1 MTTEQHGKVKR
12 FKVCPKFLI
21 MACLLVALIVG
32 IQPAFA
38 GATADLIYSIL
49 GLIITAISK
58 IIVGL
63 LEIIINLLLQTMA
76 INISDLNSWGLLAG
90 FNVFSGIIK
99 ALAIGIASVAVL
111 WQLTTILFG
120 PYLDVKQSK
129 SVGLIFTRTLIF
141 IPLTYVIQP
150 IAFAAFGE
158 LQKIY
163 TAMLDG
169 YYSASVSGFLIQLSS
184 QINMDTFLNDLLTT
198 SAAGATGVG
207 TCIAILD
214 ALGAAFAAMVSTIVA
229 AGFMIL
235 ILWNL
240 LKLIFEIVQRFVIMI
255 VYVYLSPLATACG
268 VIGNGEIPKK
278 GLTLFVSSGILWI
291 LNVWCVGVACSLIN
305 AFGVGMAHGITGVF
319 SWGFVTYGFLKIAQQ
334 LDDIFNAVGATNVK
348 LNGSLLD
355 ELLSMR
361 GPVTPMSAM
370 STVAGAYK
378 SLGEKVLGKSTG
390 KTSSNPVA
398 PGTGNSYSSAARNG
412 AAANGTSAA
421 GSTAGGTTTRTATT
435 AGKTAA
441 TTTEAGKS
449 ATGAMPPDGKNVP
462 EKGGNSTSSVLNP
475 QAGNN
480 GAADK
485 QIKGID
491 AALNMASD
499 SEEKA
504 DKLKDI
510 HDADPEAFNRP
521 EVKDWMGKNQLGLD
535 NENQSLV
542 DTKYDPQTGDMSG
555 MVATAK
561 PDGKIALDKVTNM
574 ENTQAGAGNERAI
587 NAQKSSISAERV
599 KAGEA
604 QRMSDF
610 GSASG
615 AVPNGQNAANFSYTG
630 QDGKQHVGSV
640 ERTGNGEFQIRT
652 DTGEKATISAP
663 NSMSATDV
671 ASLVNGSASESVK
684 SAYAQHQAQT
694 PSGNGSFSASGAAG
708 VAAKAGIDNSAGGTV
723 TAIPSTG
730 NAPSGHDAAAF
741 NYTDAA
747 GTQHMGRLERNGTD
761 GGFTMTT
768 DTGESFN
775 VSAPKDMPAT
785 DVAGVINGSASD
797 SVRSS
802 YEGYASQM
810 SATDTM
816 SIGSVAAQAGI
827 NSSAGGT
834 VSAAPAPDTSSAIG
848 TSGKDFATF
857 SYTDREGVQ
866 HTAQMERLDTP
877 SADHSE
883 FSMVLDDGNAP
894 VIHAPKDATAY
905 DVASMVNGTAS
916 ESVRASFDQ
925 YKADGTSM
933 TNAYAATNVDV
944 DKGGSVMS
952 GTAFENSPNT
962 VATLS
967 HPDSDTGLRIE
978 RVSRG
983 ASASDSDVWSVSENG
998 QEIGSVS
1005 VPRDSGA
1012 ASVASRI
1019 MSDSGEEFAAVREHS
1034 GFTDSADPAVSFS
1047 ASNSPCGPEP
1057 MRQEM
1062 APNAPGERT
1071 NGSSWQHFGEV
1082 GFATD
1087 SNGLEQASVN
1097 YNAKVDDN
1105 MYTPA
1110 SVKITDT
1117 GVAASLSGI
1126 KYDTH
1131 SAADAGKVLEVSGEN
1146 IDGGSVNIVVP
1157 RNASMEDVVAAV
1169 VSGGDAAAGI
1179 KGVEEI
1185 RKAMG
1190 ISETMNSG
1198 SSSALKNFF
1207 TASRKKSRINNKDN
1221 PVDAE

>member
-1 MTTEQHGKVKR
+1 MTIEQHGKVKKI
-12 FKVCPKFLI
+12 KVPPKILM
-21 MACLLVALIVG
+21 MACVFVVLIVG

-38 GATADLIYSIL
+38 GATANLVYSIL
-49 GLIITAISK
+49 GLLITAISK
-58 IIVGL
+58 IFVGL
-63 LEIIINLLLQTMA
+63 LEVIINLLLQTMA
-76 INISDLNSWGLLAG
+76 TSIADLNSWGMLAG
-90 FNVFSGIIK
+90 FDAFSGIIK

-120 PYLDVKQSK
+120 PYLDVKQNK

-150 IAFAAFGE
+150 VAFTAFVE
-158 LQKIY
+158 MQKIY
-163 TAMLDG
+163 TSMLDG
-169 YYSASVSGFLIQLSS
+169 YFAASASGFAIQLSN
-184 QINMDTFLNDLLTT
+184 QINMDTFLHDLLTT
-198 SAAGATGVG
+198 AAVGTLPGVG
-207 TCIAILD
+207 TSIVVLD
-214 ALGAAFAAMVSTIVA
+214 AMSAEFSAMVSTIIA

-235 ILWNL
+235 ILWNV
-240 LKLIFEIVQRFVIMI
+240 LKLIFEMVQRFVVMI
-255 VYVYLSPLATACG
+255 VYVYLSPLAAACG

-278 GLTLFVSSGILWI
+278 GLTIFVSSGILWI

-305 AFGVGMAHGITGVF
+305 SLGIGLAHGITGVF
-319 SWGFVTYGFLKIAQQ
+319 SWGFITYGFLKIAQQ
-334 LDDIFNAVGATNVK
+334 LDDVFNAVGATNVK

-355 ELLSMR
+355 ELLSLR
-361 GPVTPMSAM
+361 GPISSAV
-370 STVAGAYK
+370 SATS
-378 SLGEKVLGKSTG
+378 SLTKAFGERRAEKATG
-390 KTSSNPVA
+390 KTSNDPVGPDSKRNYSGNRDVA
-398 PGTGNSYSSAARNG
+398 GTMSASS
-412 AAANGTSAA
+412 GTS
-421 GSTAGGTTTRTATT
+421 SRTAT
-435 AGKTAA
+435 ADGKSVTA
-441 TTTEAGKS
+441 TTKDSKDAV
-449 ATGAMPPDGKNVP
+449 GAMLPNGEKAVN
-462 EKGGNSTSSVLNP
+462 KGGNSASAVTNP
-475 QAGNN
+475 QAGAN
-480 GAADK
+480 GTADK

-510 HDADPEAFNRP
+510 HDADPDAFNRP

-587 NAQKSSISAERV
+587 NAQKSSISAERA
-599 KAGEA
+599 KAGEV

-610 GSASG
+610 AAAGSPTS
-615 AVPNGQNAANFSYTG
+615 NGQNAATFSYTG
-630 QDGKQHVGSV
+630 QDGKQHTGSV
-640 ERTGNGEFQIRT
+640 ERMGNGEFQMRT

-663 NSMSATDV
+663 NNMSATDV

-684 SAYAQHQAQT
+684 NAYAQHQAQM
-694 PSGNGSFSASGAAG
+694 PLGNGSISSTGAG
-708 VAAKAGIDNSAGGTV
+708 SVAAKAGIDSSAGGTV
-723 TAIPSTG
+723 SAIPSAG
-730 NAPSGHDAAAF
+730 NTPSGHDAAAF

-747 GTQHMGRLERNGTD
+747 GTQHMGRLERNSAD

-768 DTGESFN
+768 DKGESFA
-775 VSAPKDMPAT
+775 VAAPKDMSAT

-802 YEGYASQM
+802 YEGFTAQM
-810 SATDTM
+810 SANDTM
-816 SIGSVAAQAGI
+816 SIGNAAAQAGI

-834 VSAAPAPDTSSAIG
+834 VSAAPAPEASSAVG
-848 TSGKDFATF
+848 ASGKDFATF
-857 SYTDREGVQ
+857 SYTDRDGVQ

-877 SADHSE
+877 STDHSE

-894 VIHAPKDATAY
+894 VIHAPKDASAY

-925 YKADGTSM
+925 YKAEGTSVA
-933 TNAYAATNVDV
+933 NAYAAADVDV
-944 DKGGSVMS
+944 NKGGSVMS

-967 HPDSDTGLRIE
+967 QTDGNTGIRLE

-983 ASASDSDVWSVSENG
+983 ASASESDVWSVSENG

-1019 MSDSGEEFAAVREHS
+1019 MNDSGEEFAAVRGRG
-1034 GFTDSADPAVSFS
+1034 GFSESSDPTVSFS
-1047 ASNSPCGPEP
+1047 ASDSPCGPEP
-1057 MRQEM
+1057 MHQEM

-1071 NGSSWQHFGEV
+1071 NGSNWQHFGEV

-1087 SNGLEQASVN
+1087 VNGMEQASVN
-1097 YNAKVDDN
+1097 YNAKSDN
-1105 MYTPA
+1105 DMFTPA

-1117 GVAASLSGI
+1117 GVEASLSGV
-1126 KYDTH
+1126 KYPTNAD
-1131 SAADAGKVLEVSGEN
+1131 SDAGKILEVSGEN
-1146 IDGGSVNIVVP
+1146 IEGGSVNVVVP
-1157 RNASMEDVVAAV
+1157 RNASIEDVVAAV

-1179 KGVEEI
+1179 KGVEDI